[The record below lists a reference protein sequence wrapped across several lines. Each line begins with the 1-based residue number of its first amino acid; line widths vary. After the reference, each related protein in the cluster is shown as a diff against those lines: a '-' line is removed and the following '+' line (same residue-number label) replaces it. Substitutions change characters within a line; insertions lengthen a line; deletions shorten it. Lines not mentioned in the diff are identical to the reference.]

1 MLSTMVVASSPT
13 ACEENVYMVE
23 QAKWY
28 KEMMEFMEKVSVAMD
43 NEELSVEKRNLLSMA
58 YKNVIRARQASW
70 RIISSI
76 CNGENNKERN
86 WGRWGPKEIGGG
98 EGAGVGL

>member
-1 MLSTMVVASSPT
+1 MA
-13 ACEENVYMVE
+13 E

-76 CNGENNKERN
+76 CNGENNKGKKLGAVGAERN
-86 WGRWGPKEIGGG
+86 WGW
-98 EGAGVGL
+98 